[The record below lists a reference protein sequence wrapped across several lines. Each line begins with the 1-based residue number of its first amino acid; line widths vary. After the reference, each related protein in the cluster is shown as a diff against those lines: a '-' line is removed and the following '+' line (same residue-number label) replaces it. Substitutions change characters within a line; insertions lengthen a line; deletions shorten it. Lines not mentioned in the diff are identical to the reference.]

1 MTKVLSLYEKIDNLK
16 EFSEVNIP
24 EYIISNLKYD
34 MFSWQKEALE
44 NLVLL
49 EKKKTE
55 NNHLMFNM
63 ATGSG
68 KTLVMASI
76 ILHYYVKGYRNFL
89 FVTNQ
94 NNIVEKTKLNLLNN
108 YSAKYLYKNK
118 IFIGD
123 KEVLL
128 KEVNNFSL
136 NNIDDII
143 EIKFTTLQQ
152 LYVDI
157 NQEKENQITLEELM
171 NKDIIILADEA
182 HHLNSSTKVKK
193 KTNKKFKPDI
203 LEGRGITEEDIEVY
217 GWENMIREQIL
228 NKNGLILSKNK
239 LIEFTATVPS
249 EEEVFKKYNDKII
262 YKFDLKKFLQEG
274 YTKEI
279 NLVSSTFNKK
289 QRIIHMLLINWYRHD
304 IALRNNIPNF
314 KPVILFKSEEVAT
327 SKKDY
332 DIFVDIVENINDND
346 FKFLETLRNQIVE
359 VDEVNQNGYS
369 ITERVMN
376 KLKGNYFEVIKYIKN
391 NFKEENIIVTN
402 SKIKLSL
409 VDEIKLNSLED
420 KNNNIRVI
428 FTVDRLTEGWD
439 VLNLY
444 EIVRMKESQ
453 NSGGGN
459 KEKTS
464 PTTIQEKQLIGR
476 GVRYYPFDYN
486 DKQKNKRKFDND
498 IENELR
504 MLEEL
509 FYYTYDE
516 ESRYITDLKNEL
528 KKDGY
533 ILASGEK
540 ISKRFSLKTS
550 FKETKFYND
559 FRIMGN
565 KKIKRTSASKIV
577 LEELNKSKIEIQLN
591 SNLKEEEKIFDKERY
606 SIMENDIYNLEL
618 NIKDIPKH
626 IFYKALN
633 RCINLDKKLFSFE
646 NLKNKLEIATIDDL
660 FEEKYLGKVKI
671 IINSTS
677 KSLEEIKGEDFL
689 KITEIFL
696 KEIFKNLEIN
706 FFEEEG
712 TEFEPL
718 YTIAELFGEEKVKIV
733 NNDSIISSEYLNMEL
748 INKPWYVLN
757 SFVGTSEE
765 ISFINF
771 LKNNL
776 FSLEKKYEEV
786 YLLRNEEVYKIYDF
800 DTGRGFQP
808 DFLLFLKGKNN
819 KNYYQI
825 FIEPKGE
832 HLLEK
837 DEWKNKFLKEITERY
852 KNCNLF
858 ESYKLESEEIIYT
871 IIGLPLYNKNKSKEF
886 EDEFIKIY

>member
-1 MTKVLSLYEKIDNLK
+1 
-16 EFSEVNIP
+16 
-24 EYIISNLKYD
+24 
-34 MFSWQKEALE
+34 
-44 NLVLL
+44 
-49 EKKKTE
+49 
-55 NNHLMFNM
+55 
-63 ATGSG
+63 
-68 KTLVMASI
+68 
-76 ILHYYVKGYRNFL
+76 
-89 FVTNQ
+89 
-94 NNIVEKTKLNLLNN
+94 
-108 YSAKYLYKNK
+108 
-118 IFIGD
+118 
-123 KEVLL
+123 
-128 KEVNNFSL
+128 
-136 NNIDDII
+136 
-143 EIKFTTLQQ
+143 
-152 LYVDI
+152 
-157 NQEKENQITLEELM
+157 
-171 NKDIIILADEA
+171 
-182 HHLNSSTKVKK
+182 
-193 KTNKKFKPDI
+193 
-203 LEGRGITEEDIEVY
+203 
-217 GWENMIREQIL
+217 
-228 NKNGLILSKNK
+228 
-239 LIEFTATVPS
+239 
-249 EEEVFKKYNDKII
+249 
-262 YKFDLKKFLQEG
+262 
-274 YTKEI
+274 KEI

-786 YLLRNEEVYKIYDF
+786 VLSQVFKHNFI
-800 DTGRGFQP
+800 
-808 DFLLFLKGKNN
+808 
-819 KNYYQI
+819 NYATC
-825 FIEPKGE
+825 F
-832 HLLEK
+832 
-837 DEWKNKFLKEITERY
+837 
-852 KNCNLF
+852 
-858 ESYKLESEEIIYT
+858 
-871 IIGLPLYNKNKSKEF
+871 
-886 EDEFIKIY
+886 